1 MKEYFTLLNFLI
13 KEVMRVK
20 EKIVFDVSPSM
31 RRKDENGF
39 LHVERSNITKEQVAP
54 YWGNEIPGYEA
65 LGLKPEKVYWMYRP
79 AEELEKAAGTF
90 AGLPLTMTH
99 KVMTAEDLDKDFI
112 VGTVGT
118 EAAFE
123 APYIVA
129 PLVITDGE
137 AIKEVES
144 GNYREISA
152 SYVYTPVM
160 EPGMFDGEHYDGRMI
175 DIRGNHVAL
184 VHRGRAGHDVV
195 VADSQIENR
204 SEGDVQNMNENDV
217 IAQIMSMSDEQ
228 LAAIREK
235 LGIGVTA
242 DQSEQAPVM
251 EEAPAEEPAA
261 PAAAPVED
269 PAPVAEEQP
278 AAASEEDAP
287 AVNDYAD
294 QMKDCGLDAE
304 NPAESKAFA
313 EGVKYAEGLLKEK
326 GEQEKLDREHEA
338 EGMKEEMAK
347 QIAAAQDSAFNKF
360 RDMANAA
367 KDCRT
372 VLGDVDVFAF
382 DSAAGIYKKALTTM
396 GVSLDG
402 VPAEA
407 YGAVLRAV
415 RAQASAFKPA
425 AAVAADSQLVNKA
438 SAASKALEALGKI
451 RCL

>member
-1 MKEYFTLLNFLI
+1 M
-13 KEVMRVK
+13 K
-20 EKIVFDVSPSM
+20 EKIVFDASPSV

-54 YWGNEIPGYEA
+54 YWGNEIPGYEQ
-65 LGLKPEKVYWMYRP
+65 LGLDPEKVYYIYRP
-79 AEELEKAAGTF
+79 AEELEKAAKTF

-118 EAAFE
+118 EAVFE
-123 APYIVA
+123 APYVVA

-137 AIKEVES
+137 AIKEVEN
-144 GNYREISA
+144 GNFREISA
-152 SYVYTPVM
+152 SYLYTPVM
-160 EPGMFDGEHYDGRMI
+160 EPGMFDGEHYDGKMT

-195 VADSQIENR
+195 VADSQIEDR
-204 SEGDVQNMNENDV
+204 KGDVQNMNENDV
-217 IAQIMSMSDEQ
+217 IAQIMAMSEEQ
-228 LAAIREK
+228 LNALREK
-235 LGIGVTA
+235 LGVKVVADGEEGV
-242 DQSEQAPVM
+242 
-251 EEAPAEEPAA
+251 A
-261 PAAAPVED
+261 PAAAVVAVE
-269 PAPVAEEQP
+269 PASADEDKAEEKAVEEP
-278 AAASEEDAP
+278 AT
-287 AVNDYAD
+287 NDYAE
-294 QMKDCGLDAE
+294 QMKECGLDAE
-304 NPAESKAFA
+304 NPEESKAFA
-313 EGVKYAEGLLKEK
+313 EGVKYAENLLKEK

-372 VLGDVDVFAF
+372 VIGDVDVFAF
-382 DSAAGIYKKALTTM
+382 DSASGIYKKALTAM

-402 VPAEA
+402 VPEGA

-415 RAQASAFKPA
+415 RSQRSTG
-425 AAVAADSQLVNKA
+425 VVTRAADSQIKG